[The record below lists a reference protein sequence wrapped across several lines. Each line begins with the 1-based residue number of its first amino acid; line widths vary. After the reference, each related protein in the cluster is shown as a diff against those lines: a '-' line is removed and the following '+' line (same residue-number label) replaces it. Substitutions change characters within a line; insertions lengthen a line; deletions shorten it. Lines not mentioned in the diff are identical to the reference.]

1 MHGLF
6 LKMMENAFRTQKVNL
21 KLYDITTW
29 LAITISVVTIITTTI
44 TFCPISHKV
53 KETRQ

>member
-1 MHGLF
+1 
-6 LKMMENAFRTQKVNL
+6 MMENAFRTQKVNL